1 MTDAARRSSTLIRD
15 KDAPRNLEIFLL
27 SAIATILITR
37 VYLVLTGYPQ
47 IGGGTLH
54 IAHMLWGGLLMLAA
68 LVLFIS
74 YLNIPL
80 RVSAA
85 LIGGIGFGLFID
97 EVGKFVTADN
107 DYFFQPT
114 FAILYVIF
122 VGLFLLLR
130 SMFWV
135 VPMTD
140 EELQVNAQV
149 RSIGAL
155 NTSGR
160 TPLVRLYFTLEGR
173 LRELYDAV
181 ADRRQFRVLLVT
193 VFVVLG
199 LAHGATAVVTFLGRE
214 SRTGWVDDLYLAAT
228 GLSGVFV
235 LAGIVRLKFHR
246 LQALRLFR
254 LSITVSLLFTQVFL
268 FYRNELA
275 AMGGLLVDL
284 ATYAALNTMIDLDKR
299 AEGHSAESGPARPFA

>member
-1 MTDAARRSSTLIRD
+1 MIESTKRSSTLIRD

-68 LVLFIS
+68 LVAFIS

-80 RVSAA
+80 RVSAS

-130 SMFWV
+130 SLFWV

-155 NTSGR
+155 NLSGR
-160 TPLVRLYFTLEGR
+160 TPLVRLFLTLEGR
-173 LRELYDAV
+173 LRDLYELV
-181 ADRRQFRVLLVT
+181 AERPQFRAVLVT
-193 VFVVLG
+193 VFVALG
-199 LAHGATAVVTFLGRE
+199 LVHGGTAVSTFLERE
-214 SRTGWVDDLYLAAT
+214 SRTSWVDDLYLGAT
-228 GLSGVFV
+228 VLSGLFV

-284 ATYAALNTMIDLDKR
+284 ATYAALNTMIDLEKKR
-299 AEGHSAESGPARPFA
+299 SQ